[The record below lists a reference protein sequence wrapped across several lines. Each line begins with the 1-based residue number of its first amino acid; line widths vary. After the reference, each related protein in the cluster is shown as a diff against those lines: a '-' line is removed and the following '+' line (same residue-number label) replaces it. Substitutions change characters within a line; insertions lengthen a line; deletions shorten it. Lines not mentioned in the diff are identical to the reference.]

1 MKTEKIKSKLSIDW
15 HSPIW
20 WASLVSILL
29 VLIQQVLSIFGISM
43 PEGLAQQIT
52 DVVNSLLS
60 IGGLLGIIYDTSKK
74 PDSEVSNEK

>member
-1 MKTEKIKSKLSIDW
+1 
-15 HSPIW
+15 
-20 WASLVSILL
+20 
-29 VLIQQVLSIFGISM
+29 M